1 MPSPGLKLPMI
12 AKQTHKNTL
21 QNRENCGD
29 STVAMFSRICH
40 YRELAK
46 RATPTMK
53 VMKVIQTL
61 FCILIMS
68 STARAYV
75 LFEDAS
81 NYPYANGT
89 VEGQGQ
95 WYCYYPAVPYHDAT
109 VTNNV
114 LLLNITNN
122 DSVAT
127 PISGWTNQSGINYA
141 SFMINVSQLPVQNS
155 QFLSENGEICQLQ
168 NKNDAADVCHVFI
181 DTRSTSVPGT
191 YQLGIAG
198 FDPSLAAFTPP
209 SDYPMD
215 LATDVWYN
223 VVVLYDTNQT
233 DAAYGLDGATLWVN
247 PSLQDYTNDLEGV
260 GFGQG
265 GIGTGYVNPLDQ
277 TENTNLS
284 FINVSQIG
292 FSPNVDAG
300 ISNII
305 VGTEFSDVLRT
316 NPPVFGIQPQSGTV
330 YLRNSFTLY
339 AVASGADLTYQWRDA
354 SGPLSDNSNYT
365 GSTNDTLVVTN
376 LSVSDT
382 YVCVVTDAYGATATS
397 LSAAEMVITTPTPV
411 FFQNETPVTNY
422 ANEYTTTGFTN
433 VAAGTGPISY
443 QWYFAPASSPTA
455 YSLLHGQTGATL
467 TLSLDTTNVQGNY
480 YVAASTN
487 GVIVAV
493 GPTNT
498 LVEPPPLSFNMSQLH
513 ALVQSYSNQIA
524 ANPVGTV
531 YIGTNNVT
539 VTGYVAQFNGF
550 GSTWTEYY
558 IQDASGLGVQVHL
571 EDAAE
576 DLDNSSMPSVGT
588 CVTVTGQLEVVH
600 NQIAIVLN
608 DSSGITIVPTA
619 PSMTISPTLANG
631 LFNGF
636 VTNGLGTNAFLYN
649 ASLVTLTNVYIY
661 GDRNGDPVANGG
673 AFFPNSYSIEYV
685 TAGGPYN
692 AATGNTNMLE
702 LYQFGYD
709 YPISVL
715 QSEFDNAPIPTNCFQ
730 LTGIYVDYDGV
741 GKLEPSRLADYVVS
755 RPSLAVRL
763 TDTNGTPKVFWPL
776 QIGSTYSLY
785 SATNLDGPWVRTTGL
800 AYYPTN
806 VVPFTDTNRAP
817 AKFYYIT
824 SP

>member
-1 MPSPGLKLPMI
+1 M
-12 AKQTHKNTL
+12 
-21 QNRENCGD
+21 R
-29 STVAMFSRICH
+29 
-40 YRELAK
+40 
-46 RATPTMK
+46 

-61 FCILIMS
+61 FLVLITS
-68 STARAYV
+68 STASAYI

-81 NYPYANGT
+81 NYPYANGSI
-89 VEGQGQ
+89 EGQGQ
-95 WYCYYPAVPYHDAT
+95 WYCYYPAAPYHDAR

-122 DSVAT
+122 DAVAAPT
-127 PISGWTNQSGINYA
+127 SGWTNQTGINYA
-141 SFMINVSQLPVQNS
+141 SFMINVSQLPAQNG
-155 QFLSENGEICQLQ
+155 QWLSENGPICQLQ
-168 NKNDAADVCHVFI
+168 NQNDAADVCHVFI

-198 FDPSLAAFTPP
+198 FDPSLASFTPP

-215 LATDVWYN
+215 LSTDVWYN
-223 VVVLYDTNQT
+223 VVILYDTNQT
-233 DAAYGLDGATLWVN
+233 DAAFGLDGATLWVN

-277 TENTNLS
+277 TGNTNLS
-284 FINVSQIG
+284 FINASQIG
-292 FSPNVDAG
+292 FSPNADAG

-305 VGTEFSDVLRT
+305 VGTEFTDVLRT
-316 NPPVFGIQPQSGTV
+316 NPPVFGIQPQSSTV

-339 AVASGADLTYQWRDA
+339 AVASGADLRYRWFDN
-354 SGPLSDNSNYT
+354 SGPITDGPNIT
-365 GSTNDTLVVTN
+365 GSASDILVVTN
-376 LSVSDT
+376 LSTSDT
-382 YVCVVTDAYGATATS
+382 YSCVVTDAYGATAMSFRAIMT
-397 LSAAEMVITTPTPV
+397 VVTTPTPV
-411 FFQNETPVTNY
+411 FFQTETPVTNF
-422 ANEYTTTGFTN
+422 ANEYTATGFTN

-443 QWYFAPASSPTA
+443 QWYFAPASNPTA
-455 YSLLHGQTGATL
+455 YSLLHGQTGAAL
-467 TLSLDTTNVQGNY
+467 SLSLDSTNDQGNY

-487 GVIVAV
+487 GVIVAF

-498 LVEPPPLSFNMSQLH
+498 LVEPPSLSLNMSQLH

-550 GSTWTEYY
+550 GSTWSEYY
-558 IQDASGLGVQVHL
+558 IQDASGLGAQVHL

-576 DLDNSSMPSVGT
+576 DIDNSSMPPVGT
-588 CVTVTGQLEVVH
+588 CVTVTGRLGVIH
-600 NQIAIVLN
+600 NQIAIILSDPN
-608 DSSGITIVPTA
+608 GITIVPSA
-619 PSMTISPTLANG
+619 PSMTISPMLANG
-631 LFNGF
+631 LFNGL

-661 GDRNGDPVANGG
+661 GDRNGGPVANGD
-673 AFFPNSYSIEYV
+673 AFFPDSYTIEYV

-692 AATGNTNMLE
+692 PATGNTNMLE

-709 YPISVL
+709 YPIAVL
-715 QSEFDNAPIPTNCFQ
+715 QSEFDNAPVSTNCFQ

-741 GKLEPSRLADYVVS
+741 GKLEPSRLADYVVNP
-755 RPSLAVRL
+755 PSLTARL
-763 TDTNGTPKVFWPL
+763 TDTNRTPEVFWPL
-776 QIGSTYSLY
+776 QIGSTYSFY
-785 SATNLDGPWVRTTGL
+785 SATNLNGPWARTTGL

-817 AKFYYIT
+817 AKFYYLT